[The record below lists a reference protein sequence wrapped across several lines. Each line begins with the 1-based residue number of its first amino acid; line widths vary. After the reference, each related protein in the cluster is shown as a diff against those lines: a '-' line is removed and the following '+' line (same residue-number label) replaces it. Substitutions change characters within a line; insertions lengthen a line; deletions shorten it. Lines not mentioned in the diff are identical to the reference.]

1 MRMPPGIPYI
11 VGNEAAE
18 RFSYYGMRAILVTF
32 MTQYLMNAQGLPD
45 HMGETDAKVWFHL
58 FVSAVYFLPLLGAII
73 ADAFWGKYRTIMVL
87 SLVYCAGHAALA
99 LNDTRA
105 GLFLGLCLIA
115 AGAGGIKPCVSA
127 NVGDQFGASNQ
138 HLIPRVFS
146 WFYFSINFGSAISTL
161 LIPKILRGQGR
172 FSGPHYAFALPGI
185 LMFIATV
192 IFWLGRRKFAHI
204 PPSGGQFFR
213 ATFTWENLKII
224 ARLYIIFA
232 FVAVFWALFD
242 QTASSWV
249 LQAGKMDRHWLGVE
263 WTAEQIQAANPI
275 FILILI
281 PIFSYGIYPLVGKVF
296 PLTPLRRI
304 GIGLF
309 VTVFSFL
316 ISAWIEARIGQGG
329 HPSIVWQIA
338 AYVVITSGEVL
349 VSITALEFSY
359 TQAPKRLKSLVMA
372 FYLTSVT
379 LGDLF
384 IAGVNKFIENPDG
397 STKLAGAGYYLFF
410 AAVMAGAAIIFIFV
424 AQRFKTQTFIQDEA
438 PAPV

>member
-1 MRMPPGIPYI
+1 MPPGVPYI

-73 ADAFWGKYRTIMVL
+73 ADAFWGKYRTIMIL
-87 SLVYCAGHAALA
+87 SLVYCAGHASLA
-99 LNDTRA
+99 LNDTRV
-105 GLFLGLCLIA
+105 GLFLGLGLIA
-115 AGAGGIKPCVSA
+115 LGAGGIKPCVSA

-161 LIPKILRGQGR
+161 LIPKILRGHGR
-172 FSGPHYAFALPGI
+172 FSGPHCAFALPGI

-204 PPSGGQFFR
+204 PPTGREFMH
-213 ATFTWENLKII
+213 TNFTRENLKIV
-224 ARLYIIFA
+224 ARLYIIFV

-249 LQAGKMDRHWLGVE
+249 LQAGKMDLHWLGVE
-263 WTAEQIQAANPI
+263 WTAEQMQALNPV

-281 PIFSYGIYPLVGKVF
+281 PIFSYGIYPLIDKVF
-296 PLTPLRRI
+296 PLTPLRKI
-304 GIGLF
+304 GIGFF
-309 VTVFSFL
+309 VAIPSFL
-316 ISAWIEARIGQGG
+316 IPAWIETRIGHGF
-329 HPSIVWQIA
+329 HPNVVWQVVSYLFITA
-338 AYVVITSGEVL
+338 AEVL

-359 TQAPKRLKSLVMA
+359 TQAPKRMKSLIMA

-384 IAGVNKFIENPDG
+384 VAGVNKFIENPDG
-397 STKLAGAGYYLFF
+397 TTKLAGASYYLFF
-410 AAVMAGAAIIFIFV
+410 AEVLLGSAVIFIFV
-424 AQRFKTQTFIQDEA
+424 ARRFKAQTFIQDEV
-438 PAPV
+438 PAVV

>member
-1 MRMPPGIPYI
+1 MPLGIPYI

-45 HMGETDAKVWFHL
+45 HMSETDAKVWFHL

-73 ADAFWGKYRTIMVL
+73 ADAFWGKYRTIMIL
-87 SLVYCAGHAALA
+87 SLVYCAGHASLA
-99 LNDTRA
+99 LNDTRV
-105 GLFLGLCLIA
+105 GLFAGLCLIA
-115 AGAGGIKPCVSA
+115 VGAGGIKPCVSA

-138 HLIPRVFS
+138 RLIPRVFS

-172 FSGPHYAFALPGI
+172 FSGPHCAFALPGI

-204 PPSGGQFFR
+204 PPTGREFLR
-213 ATFTWENLKII
+213 TNFTRENLKII
-224 ARLYIIFA
+224 ARLYIIFV

-249 LQAGKMDRHWLGVE
+249 LQAGKMDLRWLGVE
-263 WTAEQIQAANPI
+263 WTAEQMQALNPI

-281 PIFSYGIYPLVGKVF
+281 PIFSYGIYPLIDKVF
-296 PLTPLRRI
+296 PLTPLRKIAI
-304 GIGLF
+304 GFF
-309 VTVFSFL
+309 VAVPSFL
-316 ISAWIEARIGQGG
+316 IPAWIETRIGHGC
-329 HPSIVWQIA
+329 HPNVVWQVVSYLFITA
-338 AYVVITSGEVL
+338 AEVL

-359 TQAPKRLKSLVMA
+359 TQAPKRLKSLIMA

-384 IAGVNKFIENPDG
+384 VAGVNKFIENPDG
-397 STKLAGAGYYLFF
+397 TTKLAGAGYYLFF
-410 AAVMAGAAIIFIFV
+410 AGVLVGSAVIFIFV
-424 AQRFKTQTFIQDEA
+424 ARKFKPQTFIQDEA
-438 PAPV
+438 PAAA